1 MQLDNDTRQ
10 KGTDGPFEP
19 WEGDHTALV
28 HVLWTAKRAGLTLEN
43 DFDAIATM
51 ILRSRFLAARIA
63 QALNAHDVGGG
74 FQREADSARTR
85 LAAAEADGRHP
96 EYIDG
101 LTHRVALFERL
112 ATEARA

>member
-1 MQLDNDTRQ
+1 MTLLDNDTQQ

-28 HVLWTAKRAGLTLEN
+28 HVLWAAKHAGLTLEN

-51 ILRSRFLAARIA
+51 ILRSRFMAARA
-63 QALNAHDVGGG
+63 AHKQNVVAG
-74 FQREADSARTR
+74 FQREADSARIR
-85 LAAAEADGRHP
+85 LTAAEAEGAHP

-101 LTHRVALFERL
+101 LRARAAMFDRL
-112 ATEARA
+112 AAEATG